1 MNMEGRKPDLHMID
15 GRAMTLVEIA
25 DMMGLSYRGLVNRR
39 FRLGQC
45 SYQLVVDM
53 WRRNEIGGHGDRQQR
68 HLVHGRWMTVA
79 QAAEELGTTP
89 HAIRDV
95 RYRASRDGHPMT
107 LEEVYDFYANGLKR
121 PRGFQARYHRVLG
134 HLMTV
139 AEAAQKYKTTE
150 GNLRKYM
157 SYHHSTLETAVR
169 RLEERR
175 AKEAA
180 RQAEKEILSILGY
193 GVDDRKE
200 VQEARL

>member
-15 GRAMTLVEIA
+15 GRAMTVVEIA
-25 DMMGLSYRGLVNRR
+25 DMMGITCGALANRR

-79 QAAEELGTTP
+79 QAAEELGITP
-89 HAIRDV
+89 HAIRQV

-107 LEEVYDFYANGLKR
+107 LEAVYDFYKNGLNR
-121 PRGFQARYHRVLG
+121 PRGYPAKQHRVLG

-139 AEAAQKYKTTE
+139 AEAAVKYKTTE
-150 GNLRKYM
+150 GNLRGYM
-157 SYHHSTLETAVR
+157 TKHRSTLETAVR

-180 RQAEKEILSILGY
+180 KKAEKEILSILGF
-193 GVDDRKE
+193 
-200 VQEARL
+200 